1 MARRN
6 SETGRLAVAWL
17 ATAFVVVIG
26 AAASAFVIIAA
37 TEQPHQPLIVWGI
50 AFGGLTLV
58 LFLMNMGSDRPFGK
72 LQVWLSAQNRHD
84 PTDEYRA
91 ARKRIQSREQYGS
104 NGPPTLESV
113 RDSADFNGTW
123 VPRSS
128 TSSRTRPSNS
138 SKPAK

>member
-6 SETGRLAVAWL
+6 SETGRLAVIWL

-37 TEQPHQPLIVWGI
+37 TDQTRQPLIVWGVSF
-50 AFGGLTLV
+50 AGLIL
-58 LFLMNMGSDRPFGK
+58 LLLLINIRSDRPFGK
-72 LQVWLSAQNRHD
+72 LQVWLSAQNRND

-91 ARKRIQSREQYGS
+91 ARRRIQSREQFGS
-104 NGPPTLESV
+104 NAPPSIESV
-113 RDSADFNGTW
+113 RDAADFNGTW

-128 TSSRTRPSNS
+128 SGSQSRSSNPR
-138 SKPAK
+138 K